1 MKLDD
6 KKNKILKTKCDEH
19 ILSEHSEK
27 LVYDMIVIMQEADA
41 IGLAAPQVGENTA
54 LMIIGHKDT
63 GFVVCINP
71 MWDKAADSED
81 EEFLEGCVSFPGLEL
96 KITRPNSIIG
106 TFTDLQGERK
116 SSTFVGVW
124 AQAFQHEC
132 DHLNGITF
140 DTRGAKNKGRRRTRW
155 Q

>member
-1 MKLDD
+1 MKLV
-6 KKNKILKTKCDEH
+6 KKNDKILKTVCDEH
-19 ILSEHSEK
+19 IISEHSEP
-27 LVYDMIVIMQEADA
+27 LVYDMIVAMKEHDA
-41 IGLAAPQVGENTA
+41 IGLAAPQVGENTR
-54 LMIIGHKDT
+54 LMVIGHEDN

-71 MWDKAADSED
+71 VWEVAEDSED

-96 KITRPNSIIG
+96 TISRPNSIIG
-106 TFTDLQGERK
+106 TFTNLQGERK

-140 DTRGAKNKGRRRTRW
+140 DTL
-155 Q
+155 

>member
-1 MKLDD
+1 MKLVD
-6 KKNKILKTKCDEH
+6 KSDKILKTVCDEH
-19 ILSEHSEK
+19 IISEESEK
-27 LVYDMIVIMQEADA
+27 LVYDMIVIMQEHDA
-41 IGLAAPQVGENTA
+41 LGLAAPQVGENTR

-71 MWDKAADSED
+71 ECEVAIDSED
-81 EEFLEGCVSFPGLEL
+81 EEFLEGCLSFPELEL

-106 TFTDLQGERK
+106 TFTNLKGERK
-116 SSTFVGVW
+116 SSTFIGVW

-140 DTRGAKNKGRRRTRW
+140 DTL
-155 Q
+155 

>member
-1 MKLDD
+1 MKLVD
-6 KKNKILKTKCDEH
+6 KSDKILKMVCDEH
-19 ILSEHSEK
+19 IISEESEK
-27 LVYDMIVIMQEADA
+27 LVYDMIVAMQEHDA
-41 IGLAAPQVGENTA
+41 LGLAAPQVGENTR

-71 MWDKAADSED
+71 ECEVAIDSED

-96 KITRPNSIIG
+96 TITRPNKIIG
-106 TFTDLQGERK
+106 TFTDLKGMRK
-116 SSTFVGVW
+116 SSSFVGVW

-140 DTRGAKNKGRRRTRW
+140 DTL
-155 Q
+155 

>member
-1 MKLDD
+1 MKLVD
-6 KKNKILKTKCDEH
+6 KSDKILKTVCEEH
-19 ILSEHSEK
+19 IISEHSEK
-27 LVYDMIVIMQEADA
+27 LVYDMIVAMQEHDA
-41 IGLAAPQVGENTA
+41 IGIAAPQVGENTS

-71 MWDKAADSED
+71 EWAIAENSED

-106 TFTDLQGERK
+106 TFTNLQGERK
-116 SSTFVGVW
+116 STTFVGVW

-132 DHLNGITF
+132 DHLNGVTF
-140 DTRGAKNKGRRRTRW
+140 DTL
-155 Q
+155 

>member
-1 MKLDD
+1 MKLVD
-6 KKNKILKTKCDEH
+6 KNNKILKTVCDEH
-19 ILSEHSEK
+19 IISEHSEK
-27 LVYDMIVIMQEADA
+27 LVYDMIVAMQEHDA

-71 MWDKAADSED
+71 TWEVAEDSED
-81 EEFLEGCVSFPGLEL
+81 EEFLEGCVSFPELEL

-106 TFTDLQGERK
+106 TFTNLEGIRK
-116 SSTFVGVW
+116 STTFVGVW

-132 DHLNGITF
+132 DHLNGVTF
-140 DTRGAKNKGRRRTRW
+140 DTL
-155 Q
+155 

>member
-1 MKLDD
+1 MQLVD
-6 KKNKILKTKCDEH
+6 KTDEILKTVCDEH
-19 ILSEHSEK
+19 IISEETEK
-27 LVYDMIVIMQEADA
+27 LVYDMIVTMQEEDA
-41 IGLAAPQVGENTA
+41 IGLAAPQVGVNTS

-71 MWDKAADSED
+71 TWKVAEGSED

-96 KITRPNSIIG
+96 KITRHNKVEG
-106 TFTDLQGERK
+106 TFTDLKGFRK
-116 SSTFVGVW
+116 SSVFVGVW

-140 DTRGAKNKGRRRTRW
+140 DTRGAKNKGRRKTKWR
-155 Q
+155 

>member
-1 MKLDD
+1 MKLVD
-6 KKNKILKTKCDEH
+6 KSDKILKTVCEEH
-19 ILSEHSEK
+19 IISEESEK
-27 LVYDMIVIMQEADA
+27 LVYDMIVTMQEHDA
-41 IGLAAPQVGENTA
+41 IGLAAPQVGENTS

-71 MWDKAADSED
+71 IWEVAENSED

-96 KITRPNSIIG
+96 KITRPNSILG
-106 TFTDLQGERK
+106 TFTNLQGERK
-116 SSTFVGVW
+116 TSTFVGVW

-140 DTRGAKNKGRRRTRW
+140 NTL
-155 Q
+155 